1 MTVSP
6 RRASLSRHAA
16 LPTGRRGF
24 WQELYHARWA
34 YFFLAPA
41 LLFYFV
47 FLLYPLAQG
56 LFLSLFEVGL
66 SPARKFVGAEN
77 FVRLAGDE
85 KFRRAVVNT
94 LLFVLGVVPAALG
107 ISLAVALL
115 IQPLA
120 SRLQAFYR
128 LAFYLPGVAGG
139 VILALVWLWI
149 YQPTYGLLNYL
160 LSFLH
165 IPPVAWLGTAETAL
179 PCLMFVVL
187 SWILGQPII
196 LFVAGLDSIPAELTE
211 AARLDGAE
219 GSTLLR
225 RITLPL
231 LRPTLLFVLIT
242 QTIGVMQVFVVVNV
256 MTQGGPE
263 RSTEVLA
270 HDIFVNAFSV
280 AGQMGYASAAAWLL
294 FLVIGVFVLIQM
306 RLYGSRRTYDE

>member
-6 RRASLSRHAA
+6 RRALSPQNTVHTCR
-16 LPTGRRGF
+16 RRGL
-24 WQELYHARWA
+24 WHEIYQARWA

-41 LLFYFV
+41 LLFYAT
-47 FLLYPLAQG
+47 FLLYPLLQG

-66 SPARKFVGAEN
+66 APTRKFVGAEN
-77 FVRLAGDE
+77 FLRLAGDE

-94 LLFVLGVVPAALG
+94 LLFALGVVPTALAL
-107 ISLAVALL
+107 SLGVALL

-160 LSFLH
+160 LGSLH
-165 IPPVAWLGTAETAL
+165 LPPIAWLGTLETAL

-196 LFVAGLDSIPAELTE
+196 LFVAGLDAVPTELTE

-219 GSTLLR
+219 GGTLLG

-242 QTIGVMQVFVVVNV
+242 QTIGVMQVFVVVSV
-256 MTQGGPE
+256 MTQGGPANATQTIVFRIYE
-263 RSTEVLA
+263 T
-270 HDIFVNAFSV
+270 AFSFYEY
-280 AGQMGYASAAAWLL
+280 GYASAMGVVLLAIVAVIAAVQFRLL
-294 FLVIGVFVLIQM
+294 GREV
-306 RLYGSRRTYDE
+306 EA